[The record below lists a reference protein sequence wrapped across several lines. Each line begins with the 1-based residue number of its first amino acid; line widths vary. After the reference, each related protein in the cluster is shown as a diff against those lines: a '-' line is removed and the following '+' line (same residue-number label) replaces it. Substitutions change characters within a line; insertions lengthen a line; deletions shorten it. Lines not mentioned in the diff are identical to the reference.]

1 MSLIRIAV
9 IGPESSGK
17 SSLCEE
23 LARHY
28 QTIWIPEYARE
39 YLNNLQRKYT
49 IDDVISIY
57 QKQFENEQLAEHKNR
72 KIIFIDTEFIIAKVW
87 CEHAFG
93 SCPKIIENMIQTHP
107 YDYYLLTSPDLPWV
121 FDPLREN
128 PGKGEYFFDW
138 YKKILEENNFR
149 YDIVSGENDA
159 RMKNAIANVDAFLKE
174 KNNIP

>member
-49 IDDVISIY
+49 IDDVIS
-57 QKQFENEQLAEHKNR
+57 KT
-72 KIIFIDTEFIIAKVW
+72 FIPE
-87 CEHAFG
+87 
-93 SCPKIIENMIQTHP
+93 
-107 YDYYLLTSPDLPWV
+107 
-121 FDPLREN
+121 
-128 PGKGEYFFDW
+128 
-138 YKKILEENNFR
+138 
-149 YDIVSGENDA
+149 
-159 RMKNAIANVDAFLKE
+159 
-174 KNNIP
+174 